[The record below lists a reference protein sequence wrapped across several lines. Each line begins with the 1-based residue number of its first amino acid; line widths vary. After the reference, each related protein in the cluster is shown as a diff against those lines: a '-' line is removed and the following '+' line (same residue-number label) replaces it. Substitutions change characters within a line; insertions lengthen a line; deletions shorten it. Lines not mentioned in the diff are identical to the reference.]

1 MTGAPATE
9 TEVLVIGGGTA
20 GLSTALHLRR
30 RGVAVTVLEKGLAGA
45 QASGVNFG
53 GVRRQGRDLAELP
66 LARRSRE
73 IWSRLA
79 ELVGDD
85 CEFAPTGHLKIATSA
100 AECAALAAYA
110 EAVRDQG
117 LDLEVMDEARLR
129 ARFPWF
135 GPDVVGGSL
144 CPDDG
149 QANPR
154 LVGPAFARAAR
165 AAGASV
171 IENREAAAIERDGNA
186 FRVETAGGETFRAAV
201 LVNTAGAWGG
211 RIAAH
216 FGEPVPMETVAPQM
230 VVSEPIDYFFEPV
243 LGMFE
248 GGIYLRQI
256 PRGNVIFGGGRGDA
270 STETN
275 RSHVRP
281 ENTLWTSALATRLIP
296 RLKGVN
302 IIRVWTGIEGEM
314 VDGLPALGPSR
325 TTEGLY
331 HAFGFSGHGF
341 QLGPAVGAV
350 LAELIVD
357 GRTET
362 AIDAFD
368 IGRFAGKVQPNP
380 RSA

>member
-1 MTGAPATE
+1 VTGAPPIE

-30 RGVAVTVLEKGLAGA
+30 RGVAVVVLEKGLAGA

-66 LARRSRE
+66 LAQRSRE

-79 ELVGDD
+79 ALVGDD
-85 CEFAPTGHLKIATSA
+85 CEFTPTGHLKIATSA

-110 EAVRDQG
+110 DAVHDHD
-117 LDLEVMDEARLR
+117 LALEVMDEARLR

-135 GPDVVGGSL
+135 GPGVVGGSF

-171 IENREAAAIERDGNA
+171 IENREATAVERDGA
-186 FRVETAGGETFRAAV
+186 GFRVETAGGEAFRAAV

-211 RIAAH
+211 RVAAR

-230 VVSEPIDYFFEPV
+230 AVSEPINYFIEPV

-275 RSHVRP
+275 RAFVRP

-302 IIRVWTGIEGEM
+302 LIRVWTGIEGEM
-314 VDGLPALGPSR
+314 ADGLPALGPSR
-325 TTEGLY
+325 ATDGLY

-368 IGRFAGKVQPNP
+368 IGRFAGDG
-380 RSA
+380 